1 MSFARRG
8 SPGSDRREKTLG
20 LHPTERPSSGTHGG
34 RVVTGI
40 VSVFL
45 AVIVWIAFGRA
56 LNHGFVG
63 YDDQNYVL
71 RNPRVTNGLTLDG
84 IQWAFTHVHVTNWH
98 PLTTISHMLD
108 CQLYGLQPWGHHL
121 TNILLHAAAAILLF
135 FALRELTAS
144 GDAVAGIG
152 DAGRDQR
159 SRLQR
164 GSLWPSVFVA
174 AVFAVHPLRVESVA
188 WVSERKDVL
197 SGVFFMLTLWA
208 YARYAR
214 SDGPSLFRYLIVV
227 VLFALG
233 LMCKPTLVTLPF
245 VLLLLDY
252 WPLGRVRPSSSS
264 RRGETASA
272 WSRRNTWSWLVI
284 EKVPLFVLSAAS
296 SVATVLAQKQA
307 LDLSIKAPLEERLGN
322 ALISY
327 VGYVGQMI
335 WPAHLAV
342 LYPYPEGNLEI
353 PQVILALLL
362 LLMISVAF
370 FLWRKKYPFLLIG
383 WLWYL
388 GMLIPMIGIIQVGSQ
403 VRADRYT
410 YLPQI
415 GLYLLVAWGGM
426 ELFQRWRRSREILA
440 AAAVLVIMALTT
452 RSYLQT
458 SYWRDTETLWRHA
471 IASTSNNYIAH
482 TNLAQNLTHS
492 GRFTEA
498 IAECQEALKI
508 KPDFAAAHNNLGVAL
523 LRNKQSGDG
532 ALGHDGAVD
541 EAIEHYR
548 KALQINPD
556 FTQAH
561 KNLGIVFMRKGLM
574 DEAIAQF
581 QKTLEL
587 EPNDAQ
593 AEFSLG
599 SAFLQRREVDEA
611 IAHYQKAVEIRPDY
625 AEARNYLGNAF
636 VGEGKYS
643 EAIANYAAAVRIRPN
658 YSEAHHNMGC
668 VLATIGKNDEA
679 LEQFNEALRLNGN
692 DAQAHFALGSL
703 LARMGHREEAVAHLT
718 EALRL
723 KPDYEYAKQQL
734 RELGVPVPQ

>member
-1 MSFARRG
+1 MSFARRV
-8 SPGSDRREKTLG
+8 PPESDRPKKTLG
-20 LHPTERPSSGTHGG
+20 PDPTERRSSPTHGG

-56 LNHGFVG
+56 LNHDFVG
-63 YDDQNYVL
+63 YDDQSYIL

-135 FALRELTAS
+135 LALRQLT
-144 GDAVAGIG
+144 
-152 DAGRDQR
+152 
-159 SRLQR
+159 
-164 GSLWPSVFVA
+164 GSFWPSLLVA

-214 SDGPSLFRYLIVV
+214 GNVRSSFWYMTVT

-272 WSRRNTWSWLVI
+272 WPRRNTWSWLVI

-296 SVATVLAQKQA
+296 CVATLLAQKQA
-307 LDLSIKAPLEERLGN
+307 LDLSIKAPLLERLGN

-327 VGYVGQMI
+327 DVYVGQMI

-342 LYPYPEGNLEI
+342 LYPYPEGNLKV
-353 PQVILALLL
+353 PQVIVALLL
-362 LLMISVAF
+362 LLIISVAF
-370 FLWRKKYPFLLIG
+370 FLWRKRYPFLLIG

-388 GMLIPMIGIIQVGSQ
+388 GMLVPVIGIIQVGSQ

-415 GLYLLVAWGGM
+415 GLYLLVAWGAA
-426 ELFQRWRRSREILA
+426 ELFQRWRRSREVLA

-452 RSYLQT
+452 RSYFQT

-471 IASTSNNYIAH
+471 IASTPNNYIAH
-482 TNLAQNLTHS
+482 TNLAQTLTHA
-492 GRFTEA
+492 GRFAEA

-523 LRNKQSGDG
+523 LRDKQSGDG

-541 EAIEHYR
+541 EAIEQYR
-548 KALQINPD
+548 EALQINPD

-561 KNLGIVFMRKGLM
+561 KNLGIVFMRKGQM
-574 DEAIAQF
+574 EEAIAQF

-636 VGEGKYS
+636 VAEGKYS
-643 EAIANYAAAVRIRPN
+643 EAIANYAAAVRIRPD
-658 YSEAHHNMGC
+658 YSEAHHNMAC

-692 DAQAHFALGSL
+692 DAQTHFALGSL
-703 LARMGHREEAVAHLT
+703 LARMGHREEAVAHLA

-723 KPDYEYAKQQL
+723 KPDYDQAKHQL
-734 RELGVPVPQ
+734 RELSVPVPQ

>member
-1 MSFARRG
+1 MSFAKRV
-8 SPGSDRREKTLG
+8 PPESDRPKKTLG
-20 LHPTERPSSGTHGG
+20 PDPTERRSSPTHGG

-56 LNHGFVG
+56 LNHDFVG
-63 YDDQNYVL
+63 YDDQSYIL

-135 FALRELTAS
+135 LALRQLT
-144 GDAVAGIG
+144 
-152 DAGRDQR
+152 
-159 SRLQR
+159 
-164 GSLWPSVFVA
+164 GSFWPSLLVA

-214 SDGPSLFRYLIVV
+214 GNVRSSFWYMTVT

-272 WSRRNTWSWLVI
+272 WPRRNTWSWLVI

-296 SVATVLAQKQA
+296 CVATLLAQKQA
-307 LDLSIKAPLEERLGN
+307 LDLSIKAPLLERLGN

-327 VGYVGQMI
+327 DVYVGQMI

-342 LYPYPEGNLEI
+342 LYPYPEGNLKV
-353 PQVILALLL
+353 PQVIVALLL
-362 LLMISVAF
+362 LLIISVAF
-370 FLWRKKYPFLLIG
+370 FLWRKRYPFLLIG

-388 GMLIPMIGIIQVGSQ
+388 GMLVPVIGIIQVGSQ

-415 GLYLLVAWGGM
+415 GLYLLVAWGAA
-426 ELFQRWRRSREILA
+426 ELFQRWRRSREVLA

-452 RSYLQT
+452 RSYFQT

-471 IASTSNNYIAH
+471 IASTPNNYIAH
-482 TNLAQNLTHS
+482 TNLAQTLTHA
-492 GRFTEA
+492 GRFAEA

-523 LRNKQSGDG
+523 LRDKQSGDG

-541 EAIEHYR
+541 EAIEQYR
-548 KALQINPD
+548 EALQINPD

-561 KNLGIVFMRKGLM
+561 KNLGIVFMRKGQM
-574 DEAIAQF
+574 EEAIAQF

-658 YSEAHHNMGC
+658 YSEAHHNMAC

-723 KPDYEYAKQQL
+723 EPDYEQAKQQL